1 MAKNFFKSYIW
12 LIETLQSRGSLTLKE
27 IQNLWLHS
35 SVNDEKKKL
44 APRTFYNRI
53 QSIADI
59 FGIEIVCDPHDHKY
73 YIDNEDEIGGGEL
86 RNWMLESL
94 SLNSLLNE
102 SVGIKDRITIIR
114 AIRSANVLNV
124 RYQSYRKPAP
134 EDLVLEPWCLREF
147 KRRWYLFAHK
157 EGDEVPHMFA
167 LDRVLNME
175 IGSEKF
181 SVPKTFSAHNYFEG
195 YYGVRVYDDLKREIV
210 IVKASNM
217 QAKYFKSLPLH
228 KSQEIVEEGP
238 EFTTF
243 KYFLTP
249 DYDFKQDVLSFG
261 AEVEVL
267 EPEHVRKE
275 LAETIGKLNKRYNG
289 TAI

>member
-1 MAKNFFKSYIW
+1 M
-12 LIETLQSRGSLTLKE
+12 
-27 IQNLWLHS
+27 
-35 SVNDEKKKL
+35 
-44 APRTFYNRI
+44 
-53 QSIADI
+53 
-59 FGIEIVCDPHDHKY
+59 
-73 YIDNEDEIGGGEL
+73 
-86 RNWMLESL
+86 
-94 SLNSLLNE
+94 
-102 SVGIKDRITIIR
+102 
-114 AIRSANVLNV
+114 
-124 RYQSYRKPAP
+124 
-134 EDLVLEPWCLREF
+134 
-147 KRRWYLFAHK
+147 
-157 EGDEVPHMFA
+157 
-167 LDRVLNME
+167 
-175 IGSEKF
+175 
-181 SVPKTFSAHNYFEG
+181 
-195 YYGVRVYDDLKREIV
+195 RVYDDLKREIV